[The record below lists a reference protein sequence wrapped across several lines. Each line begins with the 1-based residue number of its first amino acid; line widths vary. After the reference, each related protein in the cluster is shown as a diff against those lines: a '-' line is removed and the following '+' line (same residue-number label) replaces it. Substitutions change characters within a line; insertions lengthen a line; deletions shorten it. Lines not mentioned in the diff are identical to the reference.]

1 MAEIWTQADS
11 DNLADIIWWI
21 KGYIAGAR
29 ENLEECPFT
38 YSHIEGLRKARSM
51 LFDKKVDSRP
61 FMGVDK

>member
-29 ENLEECPFT
+29 ENLEECPFAHR
-38 YSHIEGLRKARSM
+38 HIEGLRKARM
-51 LFDKKVDSRP
+51 LLDKEVDSKP